1 MNLAL
6 KYPPF
11 AIRLR
16 KEKEQTYVFDFIRK
30 KWLVLTP
37 EEWVR
42 QHVLNYLVVEKQFPA
57 SSIAIEKEL
66 QLNDLKRRFD
76 IVVFDSQLQPYL
88 IVECKAPYISLDNL
102 VLEQALRYN
111 LTIKA
116 KLLMV
121 TNGLSDRVF
130 NQFNEVVALPNRE
143 EIIL

>member
-130 NQFNEVVALPNRE
+130 NQFNEVVDLPNRE